1 MNDEQLMR
9 SIAAQAPHLKP
20 NDTVFVSRDLWWTVV
35 SEERLSEDHMVV
47 TSGPPADTMQKIRTI
62 ASGPAADGLL
72 WYGTGLSVWSLIANG
87 LLMIL
92 LVNGLIRGR
101 VDVMDVPHRCLLLN
115 HVTIQTLTTVLVV
128 PLTMA
133 VETLEGG
140 WPWGGTACRAWL
152 LGRLLLA
159 GANFWSM
166 LSVVFDRFLSVA
178 ASSAYRYLD
187 LHRLTAKPRYSTT

>member
-1 MNDEQLMR
+1 MR

-47 TSGPPADTMQKIRTI
+47 T
-62 ASGPAADGLL
+62 SGPAADGLL